1 MNIDPS
7 IKMRIFA
14 FLQKIRILS
23 VESGAVSTLP
33 LPIITAVREDF
44 QQTCDGS
51 KIAGFLELKF
61 QNEIPTQL
69 KF

>member
-1 MNIDPS
+1 MTQVGKSNFLP
-7 IKMRIFA
+7 

-44 QQTCDGS
+44 QQTCDGEQDCRVPGAKIS
-51 KIAGFLELKF
+51 K
-61 QNEIPTQL
+61 
-69 KF
+69 